1 MKALTGSLI
10 GMWNNPISHLLVGI
24 NINILISLFETSCLG
39 KDKIEITLNKK
50 KKKLEP
56 KVQQLKNY
64 GLN

>member
-24 NINILISLFETSCLG
+24 NINILISLFETSFLG
-39 KDKIEITLNKK
+39 KDKIEITL

-56 KVQQLKNY
+56 KLIQLKNY